1 MTDMHDLAEK
11 KAMLSRVE
19 AEIAAETEK
28 FEASMASLRTQC
40 EMLRIEYLEALH
52 AEMATV
58 ERPPPPELQSLLAA
72 IEQTDQ
78 PILVRRLR
86 KRAVT
91 YLVGARP
98 QAHSEPWLVDR
109 GGPGAP

>member
-1 MTDMHDLAEK
+1 MTDMNDLAEK

-19 AEIAAETEK
+19 AEIAAETER
-28 FEASMASLRTQC
+28 FEESIASLRTRC
-40 EMLRIEYLEALH
+40 EMLRIEYLEALN
-52 AEMATV
+52 EELATV

-72 IEQTDQ
+72 IEKTDQ

-98 QAHSEPWLVDR
+98 EPH
-109 GGPGAP
+109 PEP

>member
-1 MTDMHDLAEK
+1 MTDMNDLAAK
-11 KAMLSRVE
+11 KAILSRVE
-19 AEIAAETEK
+19 AQIAAETEK
-28 FEASMASLRTQC
+28 FEESMASLRMQR
-40 EMLRIEYLEALH
+40 EMLRTEYLDALH

-58 ERPPPPELQSLLAA
+58 ERLQPPELRSLLAA

-91 YLVGARP
+91 YLVGAQP
-98 QAHSEPWLVDR
+98 ESHPEP
-109 GGPGAP
+109 